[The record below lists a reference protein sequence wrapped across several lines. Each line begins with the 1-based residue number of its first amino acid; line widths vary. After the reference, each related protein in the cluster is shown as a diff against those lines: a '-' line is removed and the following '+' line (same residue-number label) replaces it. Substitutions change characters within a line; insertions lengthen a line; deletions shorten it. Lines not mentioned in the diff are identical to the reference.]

1 MRDQHLRI
9 ATVATIA
16 ALPLAGAASLAGLSM
31 RDLYGA
37 TPLAP
42 AMRGQDLLTL
52 LILPVLAAA
61 VAGARRQSPRATVVW
76 LGLVGYLLYTY
87 TGAAF
92 AYRFNRLFLVYVA
105 LFGLSALAL
114 GAGALGIDVAR
125 LHRRLDAAPRGA
137 LAVFLTATALLLLAE
152 LGQIVPAL
160 ITGTTPALIARSD
173 GAGNFVYVLDLGV
186 VVPLALVA
194 AAGLRRRAPW
204 ADVLGGCLAIK
215 AATMGL
221 ALMAMA
227 WFSVRE
233 GQLADAA
240 PTVAY
245 AVMTAGGLA
254 MSFWFLTAR
263 RAFSNTVTDP

>member
-1 MRDQHLRI
+1 VREQRLHI

-16 ALPLAGAASLAGLSM
+16 ALPLAGAASLAGLSL

-52 LILPVLAAA
+52 LILPVLAVA
-61 VAGARRQSPRATVVW
+61 VAGARRQSARATLVW

-105 LFGLSALAL
+105 LFALSALAL

-125 LHRRLDAAPRGA
+125 LHRRLEGAPRRA
-137 LAVFLTATALLLLAE
+137 LAVFLTATALLLLSE

-160 ITGTTPALIARSD
+160 ITGATPALIARSD

-186 VVPLALVA
+186 VAPLALVA
-194 AAGLRRRAPW
+194 ARGLQRGAPW

-221 ALMAMA
+221 ALLAMT
-227 WFSVRE
+227 WVSVRE
-233 GQLADAA
+233 GQGAEAA
-240 PTVAY
+240 PTIAY
-245 AVMTAGGLA
+245 GLMTAGGVA
-254 MSFWFLTAR
+254 MSIWFLTEH
-263 RAFSNTVTDP
+263 RAFSNTATDP